1 MSELSID
8 IGKELRDARQAL
20 CLEIAALSGELCISG
35 RQLLALEENRAKDL
49 PGPTYAIGFLR
60 VYAER
65 LRLDA
70 DALCHAY
77 RLKFG
82 DVDLTPQ
89 LHFPEPLPETRIP
102 AMSVL
107 ISGSLALVGIYMGWS
122 TLSGV
127 ENIQSSLVPA
137 PPARL
142 VALVQGDSAD
152 SGESL
157 TEPEISTVAEENP
170 AASEVIPEAEPV
182 SRLAAAQEAPGEAV
196 EVVAEASKE
205 TIREV
210 IEQPPRQERSGVVKS
225 ANASVPV
232 EIISYEGS
240 RSRIQILA
248 LQDTWVMIT
257 DKDNHLLMEGV
268 IRTGERYT
276 PPAIPGLRLTTS
288 NAGGLEL
295 TVDGRTLA
303 PLGEKGVVVRS
314 VLLDPKRQSAGGSL

>member
-8 IGKELRDARQAL
+8 IGKELRDARQGL
-20 CLEIAALSGELCISG
+20 CLDIEALSGELCISG
-35 RQLLALEENRAKDL
+35 RQLLALEENRPEDL

-60 VYAER
+60 VYADR
-65 LRLDA
+65 LGLDA

-82 DVDLTPQ
+82 DVDMTPQ
-89 LHFPEPLPETRIP
+89 LHFPEPLPESRIP

-122 TLSGV
+122 ALSGV
-127 ENIQSSLVPA
+127 ETVQANLVPA

-142 VALVQGDSAD
+142 AALVQGESAD
-152 SGESL
+152 SS
-157 TEPEISTVAEENP
+157 TKPEVTVVAEENP
-170 AASEVIPEAEPV
+170 ADSGVSKEAEPIY
-182 SRLAAAQEAPGEAV
+182 RLAAAEEDAGEAADA
-196 EVVAEASKE
+196 VAGAGEA

-210 IEQPPRQERSGVVKS
+210 TEQPRPQEHSGVVKS
-225 ANASVPV
+225 ANAGVPPETV
-232 EIISYEGS
+232 SYEGS
-240 RSRIQILA
+240 RPGIQIRA

-257 DKDNHLLMEGV
+257 DKDDHLLMEGV
-268 IRTGERYT
+268 LRSGERYT

-295 TVDGRTLA
+295 TVDGRTLP
-303 PLGEKGVVVRS
+303 PLGEKGAVVRS
-314 VLLDPKRQSAGGSL
+314 VLLDPKRRSAGGSL

>member
-1 MSELSID
+1 
-8 IGKELRDARQAL
+8 
-20 CLEIAALSGELCISG
+20 
-35 RQLLALEENRAKDL
+35 
-49 PGPTYAIGFLR
+49 
-60 VYAER
+60 
-65 LRLDA
+65 
-70 DALCHAY
+70 
-77 RLKFG
+77 
-82 DVDLTPQ
+82 
-89 LHFPEPLPETRIP
+89 
-102 AMSVL
+102 
-107 ISGSLALVGIYMGWS
+107 
-122 TLSGV
+122 
-127 ENIQSSLVPA
+127 
-137 PPARL
+137 
-142 VALVQGDSAD
+142 
-152 SGESL
+152 
-157 TEPEISTVAEENP
+157 
-170 AASEVIPEAEPV
+170 
-182 SRLAAAQEAPGEAV
+182 V

-210 IEQPPRQERSGVVKS
+210 FEQPPRQERSGVVKS